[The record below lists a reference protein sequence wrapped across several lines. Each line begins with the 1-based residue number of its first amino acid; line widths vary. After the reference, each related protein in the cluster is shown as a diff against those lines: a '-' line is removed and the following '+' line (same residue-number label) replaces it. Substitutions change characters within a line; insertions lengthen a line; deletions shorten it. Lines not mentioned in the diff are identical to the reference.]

1 MSLNISISDFSFIF
15 LCKNCNTT
23 DEGYPLIPNNPP
35 LKIETLSSSPFSK
48 FGKRLTLP
56 PLPPQQKGRGVHTMK
71 TTLKNPALLGLTART
86 IARLSIQEQMRF
98 IFLRMLGQNLK
109 STYFLHNFNYYIQE
123 LGKQA
128 ALSHLYICCTNNFSY
143 TTSHSQSIIFL
154 RKNAGVGY
162 IFHCFLEVTLYK

>member
-1 MSLNISISDFSFIF
+1 MRP
-15 LCKNCNTT
+15 CQA
-23 DEGYPLIPNNPP
+23 PLFQNLVRDSPSPP
-35 LKIETLSSSPFSK
+35 
-48 FGKRLTLP
+48 P
-56 PLPPQQKGRGVHTMK
+56 PLPPPAERSRGAHYE
-71 TTLKNPALLGLTART
+71 TTLNIPALLGLTTTT

-128 ALSHLYICCTNNFSY
+128 APSHLYICCTNNFSY
-143 TTSHSQSIIFL
+143 TTSHSQSRIFL